1 MKNKKSMSAFG
12 VIITAAISLILLF
25 VFIGPIIKGIF
36 VDKQLKFAGGQT
48 EQITIDCDGDTY
60 LGFSDLCPC
69 NKDKHEKED
78 LEDNL
83 EAGPCGVPSEGT
95 GSICPKLCKK

>member
-1 MKNKKSMSAFG
+1 MKNRKSMSAFG

-48 EQITIDCDGDTY
+48 EQITIDCDDDTY
-60 LGFSDLCPC
+60 TGFNDQYVL
-69 NKDKHEKED
+69 
-78 LEDNL
+78 
-83 EAGPCGVPSEGT
+83 
-95 GSICPKLCKK
+95 

>member
-1 MKNKKSMSAFG
+1 MKNRKSMSAFG

-48 EQITIDCDGDTY
+48 EQITIDCDDDTY
-60 LGFSDLCPC
+60 TGFNDQCPC
-69 NKDKHEKED
+69 DPQEWRLDGVGDKCEPLTD
-78 LEDNL
+78 
-83 EAGPCGVPSEGT
+83 GVAADR
-95 GSICPKLCKK
+95 CPELCKE

>member
-1 MKNKKSMSAFG
+1 MKNRKSMSSFG

-36 VDKQLKFAGGQT
+36 VDKQVKFAGGQT

-60 LGFSDLCPC
+60 TGFNDQCPC
-69 NKDKHEKED
+69 DEEEWKLDGVKNKCGP
-78 LEDNL
+78 LT
-83 EAGPCGVPSEGT
+83 AGAEER
-95 GSICPKLCKK
+95 CPELCKE

>member
-1 MKNKKSMSAFG
+1 M
-12 VIITAAISLILLF
+12 
-25 VFIGPIIKGIF
+25 
-36 VDKQLKFAGGQT
+36 
-48 EQITIDCDGDTY
+48 
-60 LGFSDLCPC
+60 GFSDLCPC